1 MMKSGFARTLLI
13 LAALT
18 LALAGPAGA
27 YSGER
32 FAKAAKITMAEAM
45 TIALKTRPGRI
56 TDRELEHERGGSGLR
71 YSFDIRANG
80 HAYEVGVD
88 AATGAV
94 LENSS
99 EGKNPD

>member
-1 MMKSGFARTLLI
+1 MKSGFARTLLI
-13 LAALT
+13 LAAVT

-32 FAKAAKITMAEAM
+32 YAKDAKISLAEAT

-71 YSFDIRANG
+71 YSFDIKANG

-94 LENSS
+94 LENST